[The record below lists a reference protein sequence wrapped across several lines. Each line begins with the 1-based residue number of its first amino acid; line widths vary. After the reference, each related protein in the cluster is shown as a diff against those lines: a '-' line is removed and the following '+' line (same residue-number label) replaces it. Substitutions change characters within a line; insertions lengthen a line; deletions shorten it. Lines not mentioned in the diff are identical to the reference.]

1 MKTLK
6 LLNKFVWK
14 VIFFCSVQIL
24 FFANANEPEDIWSK
38 NNEDI
43 EIKTEEIK
51 LNNENKEI
59 KEVYEGTE
67 LSEKIFLEENV
78 LEDNSSLIGLYDPKD
93 NDLKIDMW
101 KNSDG
106 DQVNYII
113 EKLFKMDLSND
124 AHDILKI
131 AILTNSYIPGINMDQ
146 KKFNSYKINY
156 LLKKKDLDLI
166 NEFLLKNKTLE
177 NNHELIIQYVDYYLI
192 NGNLDKSC
200 NLLDNNDLIFDN
212 NYLEKFKI
220 YCLINSDKR
229 NEAQLYF
236 DLNKEKGFKDKFFED
251 KYDYLLGYKEK
262 INIGTS
268 EKSPL
273 NFHLSHITDK
283 NFSFDPNIDTPKFIW
298 KYLSNYNLLKGVNSI
313 DLQNGKKIEALE
325 KATHEKNYNEQEL
338 FSLYKRFE
346 FTLNQLL
353 TADETYK
360 YLPNF
365 EGRALLYQKIL
376 LTYDI
381 EQKLKHSLELKKS
394 FENDKLGNAYDQELS
409 KLINS
414 IELEDVP
421 AQYTSFYNDNKKI
434 NVEYKNQI
442 KFNNKII
449 HQSKLLN
456 YFADVYDTEKTSK
469 ETNNLLK
476 KIKADKKYVISNKDK
491 ILLDSLA
498 YDGIQIQ
505 KKYKNIYSQNP
516 NIPTDLQVLINN
528 NDIGMILLRLSEI
541 IGEDSIEAL
550 GTETLY
556 FITSVLNQI
565 NLDKIRNKII
575 LKILPIKV

>member
-59 KEVYEGTE
+59 KEIYEGTE

-131 AILTNSYIPGINMDQ
+131 AILTNSYIPSINMDQ

-273 NFHLSHITDK
+273 NFHLSHITDE

-394 FENDKLGNAYDQELS
+394 FENDKLENAYDQELS

-491 ILLDSLA
+491 ILLDSLS